1 MPESG
6 PTSMVIRSTALAP
19 RLLAISATCPRSAWQ
34 TDSSCTAAGYRMGD
48 FCYVRQ
54 RTDRATGGVVRFS
67 ALKRGHALTSRFG
80 QHTKDDSPDRRG
92 AGAAAFRLVTPR
104 ALVLGF
110 GNVLL
115 SDDGAGIRLVERL
128 RSELGADAAEFV
140 DGGTLSF
147 SLLPYVEATHAML
160 VIDAANLDGEPGA
173 IGLFEGAAM
182 DEFLKISRRRTV
194 HEVGLIDL
202 LDMARLLG
210 CLPDQ
215 RALLCIQPGRIDW
228 CETLSGPVAKGMP
241 EASRQARAMLERW
254 AQA

>member
-1 MPESG
+1 MKDCSPE
-6 PTSMVIRSTALAP
+6 P
-19 RLLAISATCPRSAWQ
+19 
-34 TDSSCTAAGYRMGD
+34 
-48 FCYVRQ
+48 
-54 RTDRATGGVVRFS
+54 
-67 ALKRGHALTSRFG
+67 
-80 QHTKDDSPDRRG
+80 RG
-92 AGAAAFRLVTPR
+92 AGAAALRLVAPR

-128 RSELGADAAEFV
+128 RLELGAKAAEFV

-147 SLLPYVEATHAML
+147 SLLPYLEATHSML
-160 VIDAANLDGEPGA
+160 VIDAADLGREPGA
-173 IGLFEGAAM
+173 IGLFEGTAM

-228 CETLSGPVAKGMP
+228 CETLSRTVAEVMP
-241 EASRQARAMLERW
+241 EASRRACATLERW
-254 AQA
+254 MQV